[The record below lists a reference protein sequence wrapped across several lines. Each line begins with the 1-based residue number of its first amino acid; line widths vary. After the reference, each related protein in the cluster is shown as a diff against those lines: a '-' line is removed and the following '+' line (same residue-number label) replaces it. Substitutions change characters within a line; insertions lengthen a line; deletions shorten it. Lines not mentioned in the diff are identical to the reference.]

1 MFTVLKKNR
10 VKFKLLFISLMLVI
24 ASYYIYINCS
34 YEKNNLYEKGFEFN
48 MMGKNTNV
56 YQFGGEGNDWCF
68 VRTPDGYD
76 PNRKKPYPFVICN
89 HGNGWEMDGSI
100 EKANWT
106 NITMY
111 LPLDD
116 PDYIE
121 NPELYYGTND
131 SSLWYSNP
139 TIEALLKEGYIV
151 CGCQNY
157 GDNLYGNNNCRNACV
172 EFYYHMVTNY
182 NVSEKC
188 NMIGAN
194 NGAQTSINACN
205 ILKDKV
211 KAMVLQYPLTN
222 LVNQYYDNIEHQ
234 NMIKQ
239 AYEINDEIYDKDEL
253 CKRLGN
259 HDVNNMNVENFP
271 SVLLLYS
278 TTDTVVNYK
287 VNALC
292 FYKLLKD
299 NNKLVEAIQIDE
311 NGEVK
316 EHGDI
321 AHFNPK
327 KCVEWF
333 NNH

>member
-1 MFTVLKKNR
+1 MKKTKIISVVLLIISVLMFSMGLK
-10 VKFKLLFISLMLVI
+10 LQ
-24 ASYYIYINCS
+24 
-34 YEKNNLYEKGFEFN
+34 EK
-48 MMGKNTNV
+48 
-56 YQFGGEGNDWCF
+56 
-68 VRTPDGYD
+68 
-76 PNRKKPYPFVICN
+76 
-89 HGNGWEMDGSI
+89 
-100 EKANWT
+100 
-106 NITMY
+106 
-111 LPLDD
+111 
-116 PDYIE
+116 
-121 NPELYYGTND
+121 
-131 SSLWYSNP
+131 
-139 TIEALLKEGYIV
+139 
-151 CGCQNY
+151 
-157 GDNLYGNNNCRNACV
+157 
-172 EFYYHMVTNY
+172 
-182 NVSEKC
+182 
-188 NMIGAN
+188 
-194 NGAQTSINACN
+194 
-205 ILKDKV
+205 
-211 KAMVLQYPLTN
+211 
-222 LVNQYYDNIEHQ
+222 
-234 NMIKQ
+234 